1 MLEILPAIIPQNLED
16 LKIHLARVKGLV
28 PVVQIDVLDGN
39 FTTKKSWPFFEE
51 DKKHFEKIIAQEEGL
66 PFWDSFYFEADL
78 MIIKPEEHIEDF
90 IFAGFSRLIVHIES
104 TNKMGEIIDKAH
116 ELDAEIG
123 IAINI
128 ETPNEVLDEYIDKID
143 FVQFMGIAE
152 IGSQGQPFDM
162 RVVEKIVQLKSQY
175 PDIIISVDGGVS
187 IETESFLIGAGAERL
202 VSGSTIF
209 ESEDIEK
216 TIRQFHTI
224 EHHTQEK
231 FE

>member
-28 PVVQIDVLDGN
+28 PVVQIDILDGN
-39 FTTKKSWPFFEE
+39 FTPNKSWPFYKE
-51 DKKHFEKIIAQEEGL
+51 DEKDFKKIISQEVGL
-66 PFWDSFYFEADL
+66 PFWDGFYFEADL
-78 MIIKPEEHIEDF
+78 MITKPEEHIEDF

-104 TNKMGEIIDKAH
+104 TNKMGEIIDKTR
-116 ELDAEIG
+116 ELGAEIG

-128 ETPNEVLDEYIDKID
+128 ETPNEILDEYIEKID

-152 IGSQGQPFDM
+152 IGSQGQPFDT
-162 RVVEKIVQLKSQY
+162 RVVEKIEQLKSQY
-175 PDIIISVDGGVS
+175 PDIMISVDGGVS
-187 IETESFLIGAGAERL
+187 LETEPFLIGAGAERL

-216 TIRQFHTI
+216 TLEQFYTI
-224 EHHTQEK
+224 ELNTQEK